1 MDVRGNVGF
10 GEGKEGA
17 FYNEAGDPLWSV
29 SYTQV
34 QEASWLRFAAS
45 RTSDIYGK
53 SSTLQPAAL
62 QTLIII
68 KV

>member
-1 MDVRGNVGF
+1 MDVRGKVGF

-17 FYNEAGDPLWSV
+17 FYNEEGNPLWSV

-34 QEASWLRFAAS
+34 LEASWLRFAAS

-53 SSTLQPAAL
+53 SSTLQPSAL